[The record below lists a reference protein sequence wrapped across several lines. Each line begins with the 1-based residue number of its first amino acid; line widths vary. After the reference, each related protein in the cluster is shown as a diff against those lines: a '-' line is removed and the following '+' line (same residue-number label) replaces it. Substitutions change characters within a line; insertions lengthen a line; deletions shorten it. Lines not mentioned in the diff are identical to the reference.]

1 MKFNLKDIFFF
12 NQLITLKISTYLY
25 WFVLLVVTF
34 AMIGASFAVMFA
46 SSFFSGLMMLLIG
59 LPLALLY
66 VRLVF
71 ELMLVFFKINQNL
84 EKLVEQGKR
93 ND

>member
-1 MKFNLKDIFFF
+1 
-12 NQLITLKISTYLY
+12 
-25 WFVLLVVTF
+25 
-34 AMIGASFAVMFA
+34 
-46 SSFFSGLMMLLIG
+46 MMLLIG

>member
-1 MKFNLKDIFFF
+1 
-12 NQLITLKISTYLY
+12 
-25 WFVLLVVTF
+25 
-34 AMIGASFAVMFA
+34 
-46 SSFFSGLMMLLIG
+46 MLLIG

>member
-1 MKFNLKDIFFF
+1 
-12 NQLITLKISTYLY
+12 
-25 WFVLLVVTF
+25 
-34 AMIGASFAVMFA
+34 
-46 SSFFSGLMMLLIG
+46 MLLIG
-59 LPLALLY
+59 LPLTLLY